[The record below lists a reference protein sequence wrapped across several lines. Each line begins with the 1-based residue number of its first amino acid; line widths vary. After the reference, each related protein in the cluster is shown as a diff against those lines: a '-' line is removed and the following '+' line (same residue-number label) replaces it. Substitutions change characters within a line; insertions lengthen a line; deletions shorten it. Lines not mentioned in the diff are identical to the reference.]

1 MRSFIAPLVV
11 VLVGFLL
18 PLGTP
23 KRFRLAILDRP
34 PLPNDWYFIRTF

>member
-11 VLVGFLL
+11 VPVGFLL

-23 KRFRLAILDRP
+23 KRFRLAHLG
-34 PLPNDWYFIRTF
+34 LPTTLTPTH

>member
-11 VLVGFLL
+11 VLVEFLL

-23 KRFRLAILDRP
+23 KRFRLAILDMP
-34 PLPNDWYFIRTF
+34 PLPND